1 MSVRRSRQNLAR
13 SREIQYQ
20 FYFGKVNGNSVVSS
34 LISLA
39 AISDF
44 DFVPILFTS
53 SLRKVLPLFYLD
65 LPEVRGY
72 YFLPIILRTTK

>member
-44 DFVPILFTS
+44 DFVPILFTYELVEES
-53 SLRKVLPLFYLD
+53 FTA
-65 LPEVRGY
+65 
-72 YFLPIILRTTK
+72 FLSRSTRS